1 MRFKVIIAMVEQ
13 EHQEA
18 VISSAKDAGA
28 TGVTILNARG
38 EGIREQ
44 KTFFGLQMEQQR
56 EVLLFIVEDFHANS
70 IMDAIYK
77 AGNFKK
83 GAVWHFHGQLTGSSA
98 QKARWRLL
106 KKQLRKNIFNTL

>member
-13 EHQEA
+13 DHQDA

-44 KTFFGLQMEQQR
+44 KSFFGLQMEQQR
-56 EVLLFIVEDFHANS
+56 DVLLFIVEDFHANP

-77 AGNFKK
+77 AGKFK
-83 GAVWHFHGQLTGSSA
+83 TGCGMAFSWTVDRVIGTESQMEALEKEA
-98 QKARWRLL
+98 QK
-106 KKQLRKNIFNTL
+106 KYI

>member
-13 EHQEA
+13 EHQDD

-44 KTFFGLQMEQQR
+44 KSFFGLQMEQQR
-56 EVLLFIVEDFHANS
+56 DVLLFIVEDFHANP

-77 AGNFKK
+77 AGDFEK
-83 GAVWHFHGQLTGSSA
+83 GRGMAFSWSVDRVIGTESQMEALEKAA
-98 QKARWRLL
+98 QK
-106 KKQLRKNIFNTL
+106 KYI

>member
-13 EHQEA
+13 EHQDE

-44 KTFFGLQMEQQR
+44 KSFFGLQMEQQR
-56 EVLLFIVEDFHANS
+56 DVLLFIVEDFHTNS

-77 AGNFKK
+77 AGNFEK
-83 GAVWHFHGQLTGSSA
+83 GRGMAFSWTVDRVIGTESQMKVLEKEA
-98 QKARWRLL
+98 QEKY
-106 KKQLRKNIFNTL
+106 I

>member
-13 EHQEA
+13 DHQEE

-44 KTFFGLQMEQQR
+44 KTFFGLQMDQQR

-70 IMDAIYK
+70 IMDAIYES
-77 AGNFKK
+77 GNFKK
-83 GAVWHFHGQLTGSSA
+83 GRGMAFSWTVDRVIGTESQMDALEKAA
-98 QKARWRLL
+98 QEKY
-106 KKQLRKNIFNTL
+106 I